1 MKKFNN
7 KVFIALLS
15 VFILFV
21 GLVAGTSLVKKIQEI
36 REGAAPA
43 PNVVISPQSINV
55 KRGDTFSFSV
65 RSDTGSYQVA
75 GVDLYVTFI
84 PSVFEVTSVT
94 KGSDLS
100 SFTEWINEID
110 NVGGLISYTAATLDF
125 TQAVQGSDI
134 ELIKV
139 TGVVR
144 SNAALG
150 GYYIGFGTGT
160 ILADVDRQNIY
171 ATPVPGTINVE
182 SGVTITVAPSSTPTT
197 TPGGTTTP
205 TLPCTPGHPGCVPTL
220 TPTLPA
226 DSYPDTILRIDPAET
241 SVGLGTTF
249 ALNLII
255 ESGVNEVVGTQVYL
269 SYNPAIVRA
278 TNILPGNFFQNAIET
293 IKRLDTGLI
302 EYVLH
307 IPPDNPPSRGDAI
320 LAQIT
325 FEALSEGVTDLTIA
339 SNSLIAA
346 INLDGVNALKTRYK
360 GTITVRRKGIP
371 GDIND
376 MGTYCGDGVVNILDY
391 TILFEHFGEA
401 PSTHPCAD
409 IDEDGRVTILDYV
422 ILFENFGRSV

>member
-1 MKKFNN
+1 MKKINN

-84 PSVFEVTSVT
+84 PSVFEVTSVI
-94 KGSDLS
+94 KGSGLS
-100 SFTEWINEID
+100 DFSEWVNEVD
-110 NVGGLISYTAATLDF
+110 NVGGLISFTAT
-125 TQAVQGSDI
+125 TQNLTQLVQGSDV
-134 ELIKV
+134 ELIVV
-139 TGVVR
+139 TGKVK
-144 SNAALG
+144 SGASLG
-150 GYYIGFGTGT
+150 GYYIGFASGT
-160 ILADVDRQNIY
+160 ILVDEEGNDIY
-171 ATPVPGTINVE
+171 ATPVPGTINIE
-182 SGVTITVAPSSTPTT
+182 SGVTITVIPPTSTPTT
-197 TPGGTTTP
+197 TPGVTNTP
-205 TLPCTPGHPGCVPTL
+205 TPSSPPTSPTV

-226 DSYPDTILRIDPAET
+226 SSYPDTILRIDPEQT
-241 SVGLGTTF
+241 TVGLGTTF
-249 ALNLII
+249 AMNLMI
-255 ESGVNEVVGTQVYL
+255 ESGVNQVVGTQVYL
-269 SYNPAIVRA
+269 SYNPMVIRA
-278 TNILPGNFFQNAIET
+278 TNIVPGTFFQNPVET
-293 IKRLDTGLI
+293 VKRLDSGLI

-307 IPPDNPPSRGDAI
+307 IPPEVSPSRGDAV
-320 LAQIT
+320 LANIT

-339 SNSLIAA
+339 SNSLVAA
-346 INLDGVNALKTRYK
+346 INLDGANALKTRYK
-360 GTITVRRKGIP
+360 GTITVRRASLP

-376 MGTYCGDGVVNILDY
+376 MGTYCGDGKVNILDY

-409 IDEDGRVTILDYV
+409 INEDGRVNILDYV
-422 ILFENFGRSV
+422 ILFENFGRTL